1 MSGKRPFRRVA
12 SRGVAAVVLGV
23 WVAACGGD
31 VVPDEQDAI
40 DRELELALDTEAEPE
55 LADEGTPESPGET
68 VVEAT
73 PAPPPPPPP
82 PSSPVR
88 PAPTPEPTPPPA
100 PAPEVEPEPAA
111 AEPPE
116 PRYIETVA
124 SVGSEL
130 EIEMLQALSTGTNRP
145 GDRFTAAVVRPLID
159 ANRVIVPLNAR
170 VRGEVTALQKSGGSG
185 QEAIIKVSFIDVS
198 FNGETWPLSASVVEA
213 NPETQGRLST
223 GDKAARI
230 GAGAAAGAILGRI
243 IGGNT
248 RGTVIGA
255 AVGAAAGTAITLA
268 TEDVDAVL
276 PEGSVLRLR
285 LDEPLVIRVVD
296 PEGGV

>member
-1 MSGKRPFRRVA
+1 MSAKRPIGRVA
-12 SRGVAAVVLGV
+12 SRSFAAVVLGV
-23 WVAACGGD
+23 WLAACGGD
-31 VVPDEQDAI
+31 VVPEEQDAI

-55 LADEGTPESPGET
+55 LSDEGTPEEEGET
-68 VVEAT
+68 VAE

-82 PSSPVR
+82 TPPSTERRVPT
-88 PAPTPEPTPPPA
+88 PAPTPP
-100 PAPEVEPEPAA
+100 PAPEVEPEPAVE
-111 AEPPE
+111 EPPE
-116 PRYIETVA
+116 PRIIETVA
-124 SVGSEL
+124 TVGSEL
-130 EIEMLQALSTGTNRP
+130 EIELLQQLSTGENRP

-159 ANRVIVPLNAR
+159 ANRVVVPLNAR

-185 QEAIIKVSFIDVS
+185 QEAIIKVSFIDVT
-198 FNGETWPLSASVVEA
+198 FNGRSWPISASVVEA
-213 NPETQGRLST
+213 SPETQGRLST

-276 PEGSVLRLR
+276 PEGSILRLR
-285 LDEPLVIRVVD
+285 LDEPLIIQVVD
-296 PEGGV
+296 PDGEI